1 MGGLVWMDFCAY
13 LTSPQFQV
21 DQSKN
26 RYHQPKQSAIFVLN
40 SIVSKVE
47 FLAGVLN
54 NLIKT
59 KKPVVLVT
67 TKNDEANEV
76 YVKEAERLVQ
86 RKEFKG
92 TVMMVETSAHEN
104 INIDQAFI
112 TLAQM
117 IDRTKGRPKV
127 IS

>member
-1 MGGLVWMDFCAY
+1 MI
-13 LTSPQFQV
+13 Q
-21 DQSKN
+21 
-26 RYHQPKQSAIFVLN
+26 
-40 SIVSKVE
+40 VE

-54 NLIKT
+54 NLVKT

-86 RKEFKG
+86 RKEYKG
-92 TVMMVETSAHEN
+92 AILLVETSAHEN
-104 INIDQAFI
+104 INVDQAFI
-112 TLAQM
+112 ALAQL

-127 IS
+127 KNYIVRGFYLKNISLTKKCLLICWGHFRFCRLAKQLVRAKSS